1 MTDMPYTIYGEGIYR
16 AIQTVSVLNVPV
28 IITENG
34 VADQKDSIRELYIQ
48 RYLYAVSKAI
58 SDGYDVSGYYYW
70 SLMDN
75 FEWAFGY
82 DMKFGLY
89 SVDRSTQERTL
100 RNGSQSFV
108 KIVKDNT

>member
-1 MTDMPYTIYGEGIYR
+1 MFSF
-16 AIQTVSVLNVPV
+16 VSSLDVPI

-34 VADQKDSIRELYIQ
+34 VADKDDTIRSEYI
-48 RYLYAVSKAI
+48 RKYLYAVSMAI
-58 SDGYDVSGYYYW
+58 KDGYDVVGFYYW

-89 SVDRSTQERTL
+89 SVDFKTQERNL
-100 RNGSQSFV
+100 RRGSEEFV
-108 KIVKDNT
+108 KIVMKNEK

>member
-1 MTDMPYTIYGEGIYR
+1 MPYVIYGEGIYR
-16 AIQTVSVLNVPV
+16 AIQHVSVLGCPI

-34 VADQKDSIRELYIQ
+34 IADSKDNRREIYIKH
-48 RYLYAVSKAI
+48 YLYAVNKAI
-58 SDGYDVSGYYYW
+58 KDGYDIQGYFYW

-89 SVDRSTQERTL
+89 SVNFKTQKRKL
-100 RNGSQSFV
+100 RPSAKAFIH
-108 KIVKDNT
+108 IVNKNND